1 MTSRILVKKK
11 KELYLDYIF
20 YLAKRK
26 YILPYHEWYYY
37 QKIIYILPETGGC
50 ETIHT
55 NSPTATPR
63 SVDEVVKEILSIY
76 IQ

>member
-1 MTSRILVKKK
+1 M
-11 KELYLDYIF
+11 
-20 YLAKRK
+20 K

-37 QKIIYILPETGGC
+37 WKVIYILRETGGY

-55 NSPTATPR
+55 NSPTATSR
-63 SVDEVVKEILSIY
+63 SVDEVVKETLSIY